1 VIHLDTNFVIR
12 ALVSGSS
19 ESRLLRGWV
28 REGTRIGMSAVSWSE
43 FLCGPV
49 EADQIELVKAVV
61 EDLTPFVPQDAEV
74 AARFFN
80 LSGRRRGSFV
90 DCMIAATAMRVSAVF
105 ATSDRADFRKLEA
118 LGVKLNAEDL

>member
-1 VIHLDTNFVIR
+1 VIHLDTNFLIQGMVP
-12 ALVSGSS
+12 GSR

-43 FLCGPV
+43 FLCGPLD
-49 EADQIELVKAVV
+49 ADQMELVRALIQ
-61 EDLTPFVPQDAEV
+61 DLTPFVPEDAEV

-90 DCMIAATAMRVSAVF
+90 DCMIAATAMRVDSAL
-105 ATSDRADFRKLEA
+105 ATSDRAAFRKLET
-118 LGVKLNAEDL
+118 LGVKLYTADG